1 MSYYPQS
8 AIRWPLTTHH
18 FPLSTPPLIVES
30 TIRFLKAHVPFSRMS
45 RKDLEFIAERAS
57 LGYFPVGTT
66 IVDPAN
72 GIAPNLHIIQR
83 GHVRVRNPSAT
94 ADDEVRGAGECFP
107 VAALA
112 AASPGA
118 RRFEATEDVFCLL
131 LPRADFDELRARSP
145 EFGQFCAKALATIV
159 QHSLGQLRNH
169 FSQRATDQQ
178 TLLEPLK
185 ALVRRDPVY
194 CTADTP
200 VRTALERMSEE
211 GVRTIAVVDAHRRP
225 VGMFTL
231 IDLMERIVLPGVP
244 LDAPVASAMSTTPTM
259 LDELATAQEGL
270 AVMASRGIHQLL
282 VVRGGELTGIVSE
295 RDLFGLQRVTMRNI
309 TQSVKLAKD
318 VPALQRVAGDITLL
332 TDNLLAQGAAAEPL
346 THTITALNDIL
357 TRRLFELVLPGF
369 GLDDVDACWLAVGS
383 EGRREQ
389 TVATDQDNAIVFRC
403 DPADTEATRKRLLEF
418 ARAAND
424 GLAAL
429 GFPLCPGNIM
439 ASNPDCCLTMT
450 EWRGRFAAWMREP
463 TPTALLGAN
472 IFFDFRPLAGN
483 FGLAE
488 ELRRWLDATS
498 GENRLFLRM
507 LVANAL
513 QAEPPLGWI
522 RTFRTDEGEYAGTID
537 LKSHGTRIFVDAAR
551 AFALALGISET
562 NTSQRIR
569 LAGRRLNR
577 DEREITA
584 TVDAYHFLQLLRLRA
599 QRGGLDGDVE
609 RPRQAL
615 NRLDPY
621 ALNEVDQRMLREAF
635 RQARA
640 LQTHLDQAI
649 GH

>member
-1 MSYYPQS
+1 
-8 AIRWPLTTHH
+8 
-18 FPLSTPPLIVES
+18 
-30 TIRFLKAHVPFSRMS
+30 
-45 RKDLEFIAERAS
+45 
-57 LGYFPVGTT
+57 
-66 IVDPAN
+66 
-72 GIAPNLHIIQR
+72 
-83 GHVRVRNPSAT
+83 
-94 ADDEVRGAGECFP
+94 
-107 VAALA
+107 
-112 AASPGA
+112 
-118 RRFEATEDVFCLL
+118 
-131 LPRADFDELRARSP
+131 
-145 EFGQFCAKALATIV
+145 
-159 QHSLGQLRNH
+159 
-169 FSQRATDQQ
+169 
-178 TLLEPLK
+178 
-185 ALVRRDPVY
+185 
-194 CTADTP
+194 
-200 VRTALERMSEE
+200 
-211 GVRTIAVVDAHRRP
+211 
-225 VGMFTL
+225 
-231 IDLMERIVLPGVP
+231 
-244 LDAPVASAMSTTPTM
+244 
-259 LDELATAQEGL
+259 
-270 AVMASRGIHQLL
+270 
-282 VVRGGELTGIVSE
+282 
-295 RDLFGLQRVTMRNI
+295 
-309 TQSVKLAKD
+309 
-318 VPALQRVAGDITLL
+318 
-332 TDNLLAQGAAAEPL
+332 
-346 THTITALNDIL
+346 
-357 TRRLFELVLPGF
+357 
-369 GLDDVDACWLAVGS
+369 
-383 EGRREQ
+383 
-389 TVATDQDNAIVFRC
+389 
-403 DPADTEATRKRLLEF
+403 
-418 ARAAND
+418 
-424 GLAAL
+424 
-429 GFPLCPGNIM
+429 
-439 ASNPDCCLTMT
+439 MT
-450 EWRGRFAAWMREP
+450 EWRGRFAGWMREP

-615 NRLDPY
+615 NRIDPY

>member
-1 MSYYPQS
+1 
-8 AIRWPLTTHH
+8 
-18 FPLSTPPLIVES
+18 
-30 TIRFLKAHVPFSRMS
+30 
-45 RKDLEFIAERAS
+45 
-57 LGYFPVGTT
+57 
-66 IVDPAN
+66 
-72 GIAPNLHIIQR
+72 
-83 GHVRVRNPSAT
+83 
-94 ADDEVRGAGECFP
+94 
-107 VAALA
+107 
-112 AASPGA
+112 
-118 RRFEATEDVFCLL
+118 
-131 LPRADFDELRARSP
+131 
-145 EFGQFCAKALATIV
+145 
-159 QHSLGQLRNH
+159 
-169 FSQRATDQQ
+169 
-178 TLLEPLK
+178 
-185 ALVRRDPVY
+185 
-194 CTADTP
+194 
-200 VRTALERMSEE
+200 
-211 GVRTIAVVDAHRRP
+211 
-225 VGMFTL
+225 
-231 IDLMERIVLPGVP
+231 
-244 LDAPVASAMSTTPTM
+244 
-259 LDELATAQEGL
+259 
-270 AVMASRGIHQLL
+270 LL
-282 VVRGGELTGIVSE
+282 VVRGGELAGVVSE

-318 VPALQRVAGDITLL
+318 VTALQRSARDIALL

-357 TRRLFELVLPGF
+357 TRRLFEIVLPGF
-369 GLDDVDACWLAVGS
+369 GLDDVDACWLSVGS

-424 GLAAL
+424 GLATL

-439 ASNPDCCLTMT
+439 ASNPEHCLTLT
-450 EWRGRFAAWMREP
+450 EWRGRFAGWMREP

-483 FGLAE
+483 FALAQ

-522 RTFRTDEGEYAGTID
+522 RTFRTDEGEFAGTID

-551 AFALALGISET
+551 AFALALGLSET

-569 LAGRRLNR
+569 MAGRRLNR
-577 DEREITA
+577 DERDITA

-599 QRGGLDGDVE
+599 QRGGLDGAAAGAADDKA
-609 RPRQAL
+609 RQGL
-615 NRLDPY
+615 NRIDPY